1 MSGYIFLSQSSISI
15 ILLITS
21 TTMQMNYSF
30 LCFHSSLY
38 KNCLCSFYYFFKYC
52 HVFSSACNY
61 LHHNSWWYSSYF
73 SRYWIW
79 IFLFQI
85 LYPDASTVGSASLSS
100 RTFSVS
106 GYDIDCVLVFQY
118 HLQIIG
124 PSFLSLKS
132 ISAQTLYF
140 SPFSIILN
148 SYTGPGNNL

>member
-1 MSGYIFLSQSSISI
+1 MK
-15 ILLITS
+15 
-21 TTMQMNYSF
+21 YSF

-38 KNCLCSFYYFFKYC
+38 KNCFCSFYSFKKKYC

-73 SRYWIW
+73 SRYWIR

-100 RTFSVS
+100 RTFNIG

-118 HLQIIG
+118 HLQIIS

-132 ISAQTLYF
+132 VSTQTLYL
-140 SPFSIILN
+140 SLFSIILN
-148 SYTGPGNNL
+148 SYTGPVNNL